1 MHTQPAT
8 PHDPFYRIVA
18 GVALAIV
25 ATLVVL
31 TPEPAAESAEA
42 PAVVTTSADAA

>member
-1 MHTQPAT
+1 MHHHPAAQQ
-8 PHDPFYRIVA
+8 DPFYRIFA

-25 ATLVVL
+25 AAVMVL

-42 PAVVTTSADAA
+42 PAVVTTTADAA